1 MAERRLPESPR
12 PEARRPESPPPEVSR
27 PVEVARLG
35 LGETRRSITAEAAE
49 RAALAARF
57 GLLALDRLTAEVRLE
72 PLGGGLIRLS
82 ADFTAD
88 VVQSCVVTLEPVPAR
103 IEESFTLL
111 FGAVAPAPEI
121 MLDGEGEV
129 VEPILDGVI
138 DLGEAVAQQLSLAL
152 DPFPRAP
159 KAALPEAGPE
169 AGEEPAPGRPSPFAG
184 LEKWRKSGR
193 SDA

>member
-1 MAERRLPESPR
+1 MAERRLPESP
-12 PEARRPESPPPEVSR
+12 PPEFSR
-27 PVEVARLG
+27 PVEAVRLG
-35 LGETRRSITAEAAE
+35 AGETRRTLTAEAAE

-57 GLLALDRLTAEVRLE
+57 GLLALDRLDAEVRLE

-82 ADFTAD
+82 ASFAAD
-88 VVQSCVVTLEPVPAR
+88 VVQSCVITLEPVPAR

-111 FGAVAPAPEI
+111 FGAVTPAREI

-159 KAALPEAGPE
+159 KADSPD
-169 AGEEPAPGRPSPFAG
+169 AGEGPAPDRPSPFAA